1 MVERFGLIS
10 GMKDCLTYA
19 ISVVVLTMVTGT
31 VTFGFKAKALS
42 NKKSSNLAHGFE
54 QSSRD
59 LQGRM
64 LFECQG
70 FIRVGRRTFQ
80 LGDVGRSNPG

>member
-1 MVERFGLIS
+1 MFLRKEKVPKS
-10 GMKDCLTYA
+10 CLSHV
-19 ISVVVLTMVTGT
+19 IGVVVLTMVTGT
-31 VTFGFKAKALS
+31 VIFEFKAKAPS

-54 QSSRD
+54 QSNRD

-64 LFECQG
+64 LFGCRVSM
-70 FIRVGRRTFQ
+70 RVGRRTFQ